1 MDNTTTSISRAFSK
15 AARWQIIA
23 TVVVAVVAFSLAG
36 INAALSALGGG
47 GAAILGGFAAVS
59 FMRGR
64 KPATPGS
71 ALLVLLKAEAIK
83 IGVVALVLLGIFKF
97 YAGLV
102 PLALIGGL
110 ACAALISGAA
120 LRTLDEDNNT

>member
-1 MDNTTTSISRAFSK
+1 MDDTTNISRAFSK

-23 TVVVAVVAFSLAG
+23 TAIMAVVAFSLAG
-36 INAALSALGGG
+36 LNAALSALCGG
-47 GAAILGGFAAVS
+47 GAAILGGYAAVS
-59 FMRGR
+59 LTRDR
-64 KPATPGS
+64 KPSTPGS

-83 IGVVALVLLGIFKF
+83 IVVIALVLLAIFKF
-97 YAGLV
+97 YKGLV

-120 LRTLDEDNNT
+120 LRALDEDNNT

>member
-1 MDNTTTSISRAFSK
+1 MDNTTIISRAFSQ

-23 TVVVAVVAFSLAG
+23 TVLVAVVAFSLAG
-36 INAALSALGGG
+36 IHAAFSALGGG

-59 FMRGR
+59 LTRGR
-64 KPATPGS
+64 KADTAGS

-83 IGVVALVLLGIFKF
+83 ILVIAIVLLAIFKF
-97 YAGLV
+97 YKGLV

-120 LRTLDEDNNT
+120 LRALDEDNNT

>member
-1 MDNTTTSISRAFSK
+1 MDNNTTIISRTFSK

-23 TVVVAVVAFSLAG
+23 TVIIAVVAFSLAG
-36 INAALSALGGG
+36 LNAALSALGGG

-59 FMRGR
+59 LTRSR
-64 KPATPGS
+64 KPTTPGS
-71 ALLVLLKAEAIK
+71 ALLVLLKAEAVK
-83 IGVVALVLLGIFKF
+83 IGVIAVVLLAIFKF
-97 YAGLV
+97 YKGLV

-120 LRTLDEDNNT
+120 LRALDEDNNT